1 MRITYE
7 VWREEKREESDGK
20 EVDYLYLL
28 KASADNFCK
37 LARGMLTI
45 HGIVENRISPEYKR
59 KIVGAILHSLRRSRW
74 IGVAEND
81 LVFVATEND
90 VFVYRLDAMLYNNIY
105 STEKDVK
112 EKGEK
117 APIPGMQQ

>member
-1 MRITYE
+1 MRKMRITYE

-45 HGIVENRISPEYKR
+45 HGIVENRISP
-59 KIVGAILHSLRRSRW
+59 
-74 IGVAEND
+74 
-81 LVFVATEND
+81 
-90 VFVYRLDAMLYNNIY
+90 
-105 STEKDVK
+105 
-112 EKGEK
+112 
-117 APIPGMQQ
+117 

>member
-1 MRITYE
+1 
-7 VWREEKREESDGK
+7 
-20 EVDYLYLL
+20 
-28 KASADNFCK
+28 
-37 LARGMLTI
+37 MLTI

-105 STEKDVK
+105 STDQDVK
-112 EKGEK
+112 EERKK
-117 APIPGMQQ
+117 APVPGIQQ